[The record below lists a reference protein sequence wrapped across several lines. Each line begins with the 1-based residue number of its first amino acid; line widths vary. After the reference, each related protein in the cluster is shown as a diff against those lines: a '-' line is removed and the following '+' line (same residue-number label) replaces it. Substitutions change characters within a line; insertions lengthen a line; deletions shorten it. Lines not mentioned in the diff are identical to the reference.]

1 LAAIARPARG
11 KAPQIISR
19 ISDTRDRG
27 KQPNSAATPEKL
39 YAVHEA
45 SQFHSYRHALAS
57 ESLMSV
63 GARSGKRQGAVRI
76 IGGRWR
82 SRRLQVPP
90 GTDVRPTPDRV
101 RETLFNWLEGS
112 IAGARCLDLFA
123 GTGALGLEALSRG
136 AREVVFVERD
146 PALADAL
153 RAQVE
158 RLETS
163 ASVVAGSAEHVLQR
177 PAGAPFDIV
186 FLDPPYE
193 VPLEPL
199 LALLPAWLAP
209 GAVVYL
215 ERHRGQAWPDL
226 AGFGRL
232 RKRSRAGRVSF
243 GLAAREA

>member
-146 PALADAL
+146 PALA
-153 RAQVE
+153 
-158 RLETS
+158 
-163 ASVVAGSAEHVLQR
+163 EHVLQR